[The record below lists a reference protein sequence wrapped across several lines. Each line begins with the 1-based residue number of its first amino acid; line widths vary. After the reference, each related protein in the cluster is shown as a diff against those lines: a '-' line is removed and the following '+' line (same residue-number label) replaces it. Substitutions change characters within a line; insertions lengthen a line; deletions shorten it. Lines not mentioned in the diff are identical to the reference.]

1 MLEPR
6 KLNDKEI
13 MRFEMK
19 KIPSILLIGC
29 LFILAACAA
38 PAAVAGAPTAIKATP
53 TPSIF
58 STDYT
63 DAMPIASQLA
73 LGTIRLKGTADDL
86 TPDEAANLLMLWKGM
101 AAVANA
107 TSPSEFEINGLINQI
122 QETMKP
128 TQVKSI
134 ASMKLTNADIAKTA
148 QEMGLAFGGGN
159 RAGGAG
165 APGAG
170 GTTGTAR
177 TGTTGGTGGATRGG
191 GGGGGGGQFF
201 GGGGGG
207 GFGGI
212 PGVGAPGGTTGGT
225 TANSANTAGS
235 TQATVQARATQR
247 ALVGNTF
254 LYNIVINYLESMV
267 PGSAPA
273 TATPVPAQ

>member
-1 MLEPR
+1 
-6 KLNDKEI
+6 LNDKEI

-38 PAAVAGAPTAIKATP
+38 PAAAAGAPTAIQATP

-63 DAMPIASQLA
+63 DAMPVASQLA

-107 TSPSEFEINGLINQI
+107 TNPSQFEINGLISQI
-122 QETMKP
+122 QESMKS

-165 APGAG
+165 GS
-170 GTTGTAR
+170 TGTAR
-177 TGTTGGTGGATRGG
+177 TGTTGGTGGATRNGG

-212 PGVGAPGGTTGGT
+212 PGVGGAPGGTTGST
-225 TANSANTAGS
+225 TANSSASTGS

-254 LYNIVINYLESMV
+254 LYNIVISYLETLV